1 LSDPSGSGVI
11 VAAVQWLEG
20 TLLGTVATTVA
31 VISVASVG
39 FMALSGRVDLR
50 RAITTILGCFILF
63 GASSIVAG
71 LQGAVGGAGGS
82 ELAAPRPMTADVSP
96 LATLPQRPAGY
107 DPYAGAAVPQ

>member
-1 LSDPSGSGVI
+1 
-11 VAAVQWLEG
+11 
-20 TLLGTVATTVA
+20 
-31 VISVASVG
+31 
-39 FMALSGRVDLR
+39 MALSGRVDLR

-82 ELAAPRPMTADVSP
+82 ELAAPRPMTADISP
-96 LATLPQRPAGY
+96 LATPPPRPAGY